1 MIDYVLIGEQIRSA
15 RKALGWTQACLAER
29 SGIEPSNIS
38 HIERGATKVS
48 LPTLVA
54 IANTLEVSVDE
65 LLYTNMNKSAHVSAD
80 AINKLLEDCN
90 DKELSAITQ
99 IIKTTKDILRN

>member
-1 MIDYVLIGEQIRSA
+1 MIDYVLIGKQIRSA
-15 RKALGWTQACLAER
+15 RRSLNWTQAYLAKR

-54 IANTLEVSVDE
+54 VANALEVSVDQ
-65 LLYTNMNKSAHVSAD
+65 LLYTNMKKSSHVSVAS
-80 AINKLLEDCN
+80 INELISDCD
-90 DKELSAITQ
+90 DKELNAITE
-99 IIKTTKDILRN
+99 IIKTTKSILRK